1 MKKNNLLYI
10 VFTSILLISIV
21 TGCNKLNETAYSA
34 PTPDNF
40 FGSQADVA
48 AALVGMYRP
57 LQACCNSYEQAGTF
71 ILNSASDEGT
81 SSNPSFGQI
90 YDNLTYTPA
99 APDIAGEWSACYQS
113 ISGANFVLDN
123 EAKVTALDA
132 SSNQSYTKAVLAE
145 ARFVRAVNY
154 FQLVQMFGAVPLRV
168 TQAKTQGDVDIPRSP
183 TDSVY
188 AQIITDFQDAEANLP
203 ATCPAGKPTKWAASA
218 FLAKVYLTKGDYPNA
233 LTEATNVVNNGPYS
247 LQPKFEQVFDV
258 NNKNNSEV
266 IFAIQYIRKD
276 QFGSR
281 IGYLVMGADDNF
293 NGGSSGGWEL
303 TNMEKGQYKI
313 YNPSDDRINTTF
325 TNPAPNQVI
334 YHAGKWRDTLG
345 VSVDGQGNDFIVYRY
360 ADLKL
365 ILAETENE
373 VNGPTPIAYANINAI
388 RNRALLPD
396 LTPGLT
402 KDQFRDSVLFERNL
416 ELNFEEVRWF
426 DLKRTGKLKSTLVA
440 DGKIWDDRFYLFPIP
455 QSEIDASTQLKQ
467 NPGY

>member
-1 MKKNNLLYI
+1 MKQNNL
-10 VFTSILLISIV
+10 SILLTSIFILSI
-21 TGCNKLNETAYSA
+21 TMSCNKLAETAYSV

-40 FGSQADVA
+40 FGSQPDVA
-48 AALVGMYRP
+48 AALAGMYRP
-57 LQACCNSYEQAGTF
+57 LQACCGSYEQAGTF

-81 SSNPSFGQI
+81 SSNAAFGQI

-99 APDIAGEWSACYQS
+99 APDISNQWSACYQS

-132 SSNQSYTKAVLAE
+132 TSNKSYTKAVLAE

-154 FQLVQMFGAVPLRV
+154 FQLVQMFGAVPLRT
-168 TQAKTQGDVDIPRSP
+168 TQAKTKDDTDIPRSP

-188 AQIITDFQDAEANLP
+188 AQIIADFQYAEANLP
-203 ATCPAGKPTKWAASA
+203 ETNPAGKPTKWAASA

-233 LTEATNVVNNGPYS
+233 LAEATNVVNKGPYS
-247 LQPKFEQVFDV
+247 LQPKFEMVFDV
-258 NNKNNSEV
+258 NNKDNSEF

-281 IGYLVMGADDNF
+281 IGYLVMGPDDHF
-293 NGGSSGGWEL
+293 NGGGTGGWNL
-303 TNMEKGQYKI
+303 TNMENKQYTI
-313 YNPSDDRINTTF
+313 YNPSDDRIKTTF
-325 TNPAPNQVI
+325 TNPAPGQAI
-334 YHAGKWRDTLG
+334 YYAGKWRDTLG

-365 ILAETENE
+365 ILAEVENE
-373 VNGPTPIAYANINAI
+373 VNGPTPLAYANINAI
-388 RNRALLPD
+388 RSRALLPG

-416 ELNFEEVRWF
+416 ELNFEELRWF
-426 DLKRTGKLKSTLVA
+426 DLKRTGRLKSTLVA
-440 DGKIWDDRFYLFPIP
+440 DGKVWDDRYYLFPIP
-455 QSEIDASTQLKQ
+455 QSEIDASKKLKQ